1 MKAKEILL
9 LILIIAAGIF
19 FYHAQMGKIE
29 IDWDFDGHF
38 LFNVDE
44 FTFQESEVIAPPFP
58 AILQIL
64 NSHGDVEIQGS
75 EEENITILFQ
85 KTIWRRNEE
94 QAQEVSQQLKMIVER
109 NEGQLTLATNRSEL
123 RRKHFETH
131 FKVSIPQGMDITVK
145 NSYGLV
151 KASKVGNANII
162 NRNGEIKAMDIDGEL
177 TIKNRY
183 EDVEVENVSA
193 NCQVDSRNSDVA
205 LYDIEGKVKVD
216 HRYGKIRLENI
227 YQNVEIE
234 GYQSEVFGKNL
245 QGEVNLVT
253 SYRNVVLNEVGPAKI
268 TGSQSRVE
276 VDGARGPLY
285 LTHKYGRVRLN
296 NIQGDLNVDC
306 RDSSIQ
312 GRAIFGEKIFISSSY
327 RDIELVEFSGE
338 TTIDLSNCNIILEPS
353 PLTHSL
359 KVEGRYSDIKF
370 LWPLQERYPFEARS
384 KGGDIR
390 WNFPLELNYREEN
403 GFTVIKAFAEESE
416 KPSIFL
422 STNYGTII
430 IEGYPKAENNL

>member
-38 LFNVDE
+38 LFNVHE
-44 FTFQESEVIAPPFP
+44 FTFQESQVIEPPFP
-58 AILQIL
+58 PVLQIL

-75 EEENITILFQ
+75 EEENITVHFQ
-85 KTIWRRNEE
+85 KTVWRKNEE
-94 QAQEVSQQLKMIVER
+94 QAQEVSDQLEMIVER
-109 NEGQLTLATNRSEL
+109 DENQLTLATNRSEL

-162 NRNGEIKAMDIDGEL
+162 NNNGEINATDIDGEL

-183 EDVEVENVSA
+183 EDVEVEKVSA
-193 NCQVDSRNSDVA
+193 NCQVESRNSDVI

-227 YQNVEIE
+227 SKNVEIE
-234 GYQSEVFGKNL
+234 GYQSAVFGKNL
-245 QGEVNLVT
+245 QGEVNVVT
-253 SYRNVVLNEVGPAKI
+253 SYRNIVLNDVGPAKI

-276 VDGARGPLY
+276 VDGARGPLH
-285 LTHKYGRVRLN
+285 LTHKYGRVQLN

-306 RDSSIQ
+306 RDSSIR
-312 GRAIFGEKIFISSSY
+312 GRAIVGEKIFISSSY
-327 RDIELVEFSGE
+327 RDIELIEFSGE
-338 TTIDLSNCNIILEPS
+338 TTIDLSNGDIILEPS

-370 LWPLQERYPFEARS
+370 YWPLQEKYPFEARS

-390 WNFPLELNYREEN
+390 WNLPLELSYREEN
-403 GFTVIKAFAEESE
+403 GFTVINAFTEEWE

-422 STNYGTII
+422 STNYGTIT
-430 IEGYPKAENNL
+430 IEGYPDPENNL